1 MRSGWHKIMDRGQF
15 AVRFFD
21 RDLDFRVRLFNVL
34 AIAGVGISMATLLL
48 NVVTAMYVSAALSGL
63 LTVLSAGLL
72 FFTYKTGKY
81 RIGYFITIFTI
92 FMVVFPILFFASGA
106 YKGGM
111 PSMFIFAVL
120 FTVLMLEEKWAIL
133 VSLAEVLEYIAVSVI
148 GYRYP
153 QLVTWFPT
161 EAEMLT
167 DILVTTTAVSVS
179 CAIVLFLHLREY
191 ESQRKQLAEQNA
203 QLKRHDEV
211 KSVFLTTVAHEI
223 KNPLNAINLHARD
236 TFELLDEA
244 NRDIKTMKENQKT
257 IEKMVVRIDKIV
269 LELMDTVAI
278 EQGRLT
284 LDLSSVR
291 LAQLLQESAKT
302 YFDKKNPGGNRLV
315 FDIDESLPPI
325 QVDYARMMQVI
336 DNLLSNSMQHTKDG
350 IITVSLKQQNAD
362 QRVSVSDNGEGMREE
377 IKKKAFEGYVSVSKE
392 YWRHG
397 IGLFVCHQII
407 EAHGGK
413 IWIESELGKGT
424 AVSFTLP
431 GTEVK

>member
-1 MRSGWHKIMDRGQF
+1 MKERLKKF

-120 FTVLMLEEKWAIL
+120 FTVLMLEGKWAIL

>member
-1 MRSGWHKIMDRGQF
+1 MKERLKKF

-120 FTVLMLEEKWAIL
+120 FTVLMLEGKWAIL

-257 IEKMVVRIDKIV
+257 IERMVVRIDKIV

-397 IGLFVCHQII
+397 IGLSVCHQII

>member
-1 MRSGWHKIMDRGQF
+1 MKERLKKF

-48 NVVTAMYVSAALSGL
+48 NVATAMYMSAALSGL
-63 LTVLSAGLL
+63 LTALSAGLL

-120 FTVLMLEEKWAIL
+120 FTVLMLEGKWAIL

-153 QLVTWFPT
+153 QLVTWFPA

-167 DILVTTTAVSVS
+167 DILVTTMAVSVS

-236 TFELLDEA
+236 TFELLDET

-397 IGLFVCHQII
+397 IGLFVCHQIV

>member
-1 MRSGWHKIMDRGQF
+1 MKERLKKF

-21 RDLDFRVRLFNVL
+21 QDLDFRVRLFNVL

-120 FTVLMLEEKWAIL
+120 FTVLMLEGKWAIL

>member
-1 MRSGWHKIMDRGQF
+1 MKERLKKF

>member
-1 MRSGWHKIMDRGQF
+1 MKERLKKF

-120 FTVLMLEEKWAIL
+120 FTVLMLEGKWAIL

-244 NRDIKTMKENQKT
+244 NRDIKIMKENQKT

>member
-1 MRSGWHKIMDRGQF
+1 
-15 AVRFFD
+15 
-21 RDLDFRVRLFNVL
+21 
-34 AIAGVGISMATLLL
+34 
-48 NVVTAMYVSAALSGL
+48 MYVSAALSGL

>member
-1 MRSGWHKIMDRGQF
+1 MKERLKKF

-120 FTVLMLEEKWAIL
+120 FTVLMLEGKWAIL

-244 NRDIKTMKENQKT
+244 NRDIKTIKENQKT